1 VSYPPDNQFVLMS
14 KTKSF
19 TEWIQAVKNGELI
32 DFTSA
37 LSLLEK
43 TGTAELAAG
52 ADDLRQHL
60 QGNLF
65 DLCSII
71 NGKSGRCSE
80 NCKFCAQSSWY
91 ETQIEEYPVV
101 STSEAVRQAEDNA
114 DNGVQRF
121 SIVTA
126 GRQLTSDQI
135 EEFGAIFTE
144 IQKKTPIK
152 LCASMGMLT
161 PDKADQLRKYGVT
174 RYHCNLEAARS
185 FFPEV
190 CSTHT
195 YEEKV
200 ETIKIAQAA
209 GLEICSGGI
218 LGIGESPRQR
228 VELAFELRELG
239 VMSIPVN
246 ILIPI
251 PSTPLE
257 DVAPISFDEVIRAI
271 AMFRI
276 INPKAVIRL
285 AGGRNQFG
293 GSQYECF
300 ASGANGA
307 IVGNFLTTQGNNL
320 QEDLRRIEQMNFK
333 LPKKTSNDLS

>member
-1 VSYPPDNQFVLMS
+1 MS
-14 KTKSF
+14 TKKSF
-19 TEWIQAVKNGELI
+19 NEWIQSVKDGELI
-32 DFTSA
+32 DFASA
-37 LSLLEK
+37 FSLFEE
-43 TGTAELAAG
+43 TDTAELAAG
-52 ADDLRQHL
+52 ADELRRHL
-60 QGNLF
+60 QGDQF

-91 ETQIEEYPVV
+91 QTQIEEYPVV

-135 EEFGAIFTE
+135 EKFGTIFTE
-144 IQKKTPIK
+144 IQKQTSIK

-161 PDKADQLRKYGVT
+161 VEKAEQLKKHGVS

-200 ETIKIAQAA
+200 ATIRIAQAA

-218 LGIGESPRQR
+218 LGIGESLKNRI
-228 VELAFELRELG
+228 ELAFELRELG
-239 VMSIPVN
+239 VLSIPVN

-251 PSTPLE
+251 PNTPLQ
-257 DVAPISFDEVIRAI
+257 DVQPISFEEVIRAI

-285 AGGRNQFG
+285 AGGRNQYG
-293 GSQYECF
+293 ERQYECF

-307 IVGNFLTTQGNNL
+307 IVGNFLTTMGNNL
-320 QEDLRRIEQMNFK
+320 QEDLRQIERMNFK
-333 LPKKTSNDLS
+333 LPNNGAK